1 MTSEFKVIVP
11 RGKNSWVR
19 RLVPR
24 EVRTAARG
32 LLSAYLNRK
41 VIKPY
46 WVDIEQRGAQI
57 KFLVANRD
65 GQEWY
70 LPYVK
75 FEFREMTFLQ
85 EKILQPGMTVVEAGS
100 HQGFTAA
107 LIARWIGPLG
117 KVYTFEPL
125 QENCD
130 VATKVFA
137 ENKLDNIVL
146 TRAAVGDENGTAYIG
161 CTTTNP
167 HVQTN
172 SFLGEAAP
180 LIRLDDTV
188 EGPIDLLKL
197 DVEGFEIH
205 VLRGAKRLLETKP
218 HLQIEIH
225 PGLIADFG
233 GKVADIYGSIDV
245 NAYDFWLQGRSTTME
260 PKPFSPGDP
269 VVYASRLFAVRR
281 SLN

>member
-11 RGKNSWVR
+11 WGKNSWVR

-24 EVRTAARG
+24 EIRTAARG
-32 LLSAYLNRK
+32 VLSAYLNRQ

-46 WVDIEQRGAQI
+46 WVDIEQRGARI

-65 GQEWY
+65 GQKWY
-70 LPYVK
+70 SPYVTY
-75 FEFREMTFLQ
+75 ENREMTFLQ
-85 EKILQPGMTVVEAGS
+85 EKMLRPGMTVVEAGA

-125 QENCD
+125 QKNCD
-130 VATKVFA
+130 VATKVFT
-137 ENKLDNIVL
+137 ENKLENIVL

-167 HVQTN
+167 NVQSN
-172 SFLGEAAP
+172 SFLGEASP
-180 LIRLDDTV
+180 LIRLDDKV
-188 EGPIDLLKL
+188 EGPIDLLKI
-197 DVEGFEIH
+197 DVEGYEIH

-225 PGLIADFG
+225 PGPIADFG
-233 GKVADIYGSIDV
+233 GNVADIYGLIDV
-245 NAYDFWLQGRSTTME
+245 NAYDFWLQEQSTTTE

-269 VVYASRLFAVRR
+269 VVHNSHLFAVRR